1 MTDRFDERLARAAAS
16 AGQAGLS
23 GLLVAPGPDLAYLAG
38 YTPPPL
44 ERLTLLR
51 VAPGADPV
59 LVVPTLER
67 PAAEASP
74 IGGRIEIRGWTD
86 GEDPYVAAA
95 ALLAG
100 GGRYALSDQT
110 WASHLLGLQAAAPG
124 ATFVAS
130 NAALP
135 LLRAVKDDDEL
146 SRLAAAGAA
155 ADAVFADVLGRA
167 FAGRRER
174 DVAADLA
181 ELLRAHGHQTAD
193 FTIVASGPNGASPHH
208 DAGDRVIG
216 PGDPVVLDF
225 GGFVDG
231 YGSDTTRTVVVG
243 DPPQGFHEV
252 YAAVHRAQ
260 QAAFEAVGPGV
271 PCQEIDRVAR
281 RIIERGGVRRAVHP
295 PHRPRDRP
303 HHARAAVPGGGERP
317 PPRGRDVF
325 LDRARD
331 LPARPVR
338 GQDRGHR
345 GRHRARGAPVQRQ
358 SPGPRGGGVGLRR
371 PGGSGAPRPTGRPP
385 PQR

>member
-1 MTDRFDERLARAAAS
+1 VTDRFEERLARAAAS
-16 AGQAGLS
+16 TGEAGLS

-38 YTPPPL
+38 YAPPPL

-51 VAPGADPV
+51 VTPGADPV
-59 LVVPTLER
+59 LIVPTLER

-86 GEDPYVAAA
+86 GEDPYASAA
-95 ALLAG
+95 ALLDG

-110 WASHLLGLQAAAPG
+110 WASHLLGLQGAAPG

-135 LLRAVKDDDEL
+135 LLRAIKDDDEL
-146 SRLAAAGAA
+146 ARLAAAGAA
-155 ADAVFADVLGRA
+155 ADAAFADVVGHV

-174 DVAADLA
+174 DVAGDLA
-181 ELLRAHGHQTAD
+181 ELLRTHGHQTAD

-216 PGDPVVLDF
+216 AGDPVVLDF

-243 DPPQGFHEV
+243 EPPGGFDEV

-260 QAAFEAVGPGV
+260 QAAFEAVRPGV
-271 PCQEIDRVAR
+271 PCEEIDRAARTVIEEAGFGERFIHRTGHGIGLTTHEPPYLVTGNREPLAPGMCFSIEPGIYLPDRFGVRIEDIVAVTENGAR
-281 RIIERGGVRRAVHP
+281 RFNLSTRELQTVR
-295 PHRPRDRP
+295 
-303 HHARAAVPGGGERP
+303 
-317 PPRGRDVF
+317 
-325 LDRARD
+325 
-331 LPARPVR
+331 
-338 GQDRGHR
+338 
-345 GRHRARGAPVQRQ
+345 
-358 SPGPRGGGVGLRR
+358 
-371 PGGSGAPRPTGRPP
+371 
-385 PQR
+385 